1 MNDNVTLV
9 RGRHSMKAGFEIRVV
24 DSERFQRGLPTH
36 RYNNVAGLIADQPN
50 DIQVIFGNPGRPLET
65 TNYGIYVQDDW
76 RLHDRLQLNA
86 GLRYEYSPPL
96 DGAFNVGGSDPFGPF
111 QAAGE
116 PMFDPDRNN
125 FGPRLG
131 LIYDARGDQ
140 SLIVRAGGGVMYGPP
155 QPLFYYDMAFIDPN
169 VPFLS
174 SFTPTDIPAGLS
186 IAFPFPQSFVT
197 AVAADPSLLP
207 VGLNLAR
214 NIADYDR
221 ADEYSVQWNG
231 SVQYALTPR
240 TSVQAAYVGSRA
252 NKLYSTRPVNIIDPA
267 TNARPVSG
275 IGEILFRENAGRS
288 KYDAL
293 QLSLNQRLW
302 RSLAFDVYYTYGRST
317 GYYGPDGTV
326 TSDASVQDPSQHRR
340 VARAEGGRRAA
351 SLRQHALVR
360 TAGAGLRTERRGER
374 ADRRM
379 DDPGHPVVA
388 VGTSDQRDRRPRSRR
403 QSPHHGTA
411 ARISSPAPIPTS
423 ATPAASVWLNRAAFD
438 CRDTARAA
446 ALRHARL
453 QRVPRAVG
461 IHLRSGAAQAV
472 HGDGRSSRHVAA
484 GSVQRLQSSGAE
496 QSGERSVERQL
507 RHDHGRERRPQ
518 RAARY
523 QIRVLAVGNV
533 P

>member
-1 MNDNVTLV
+1 
-9 RGRHSMKAGFEIRVV
+9 
-24 DSERFQRGLPTH
+24 
-36 RYNNVAGLIADQPN
+36 
-50 DIQVIFGNPGRPLET
+50 
-65 TNYGIYVQDDW
+65 
-76 RLHDRLQLNA
+76 
-86 GLRYEYSPPL
+86 
-96 DGAFNVGGSDPFGPF
+96 
-111 QAAGE
+111 
-116 PMFDPDRNN
+116 
-125 FGPRLG
+125 
-131 LIYDARGDQ
+131 
-140 SLIVRAGGGVMYGPP
+140 MYGPP

-174 SFTPTDIPAGLS
+174 SFTPTDVPAGLS

-252 NKLYSTRPVNIIDPA
+252 NKLYSSRQVNLIDPA

-326 TSDASVQDPSQHRR
+326 TSDASVQDPANIAGSRGPKAGDVRHRF
-340 VARAEGGRRAA
+340 VSTHSYELPAPELRA
-351 SLRQHALVR
+351 
-360 TAGAGLRTERRGER
+360 ERRGAR

-379 DDPGHPVVA
+379 DDPGHHVVA

-403 QSPHHGTA
+403 QSPHHGAA
-411 ARISSPAPIPTS
+411 ARSRWRRR
-423 ATPAASVWLNRAAFD
+423 SVRPRRQQPGVAESRRVRL
-438 CRDTARAA
+438 RDAARAA
-446 ALRHARL
+446 AFRHARL
-453 QRVPRAVG
+453 QRLP
-461 IHLRSGAAQAV
+461 
-472 HGDGRSSRHVAA
+472 
-484 GSVQRLQSSGAE
+484 
-496 QSGERSVERQL
+496 
-507 RHDHGRERRPQ
+507 
-518 RAARY
+518 RAARRSPT
-523 QIRVLAVGNV
+523 IWRCTSASR
-533 P
+533 